1 MKKRKNVMGII
12 SLCLMFVNCTI
23 ETVPEYLELLEE
35 KTMPNFTVS
44 PLEEFEKYYVE
55 GGRIFGIP
63 ESTES
68 RKDLVEIVTTV
79 NINGE
84 EVSYLP
90 GDFRVVNGVIYFG
103 VSWMFPGEDGVSP
116 EIVVKWFKQID
127 GVLTEI
133 DEADIPEDVPNPAVT
148 LEHGDY
154 KIKNGINKGVAI
166 SELYYKTLQTNY
178 MPITD
183 YMITGNGLLYYVS
196 GSAGARLAGVYFWP
210 IGDVRAYYI
219 GNGKMM

>member
-79 NINGE
+79 NVNGE
-84 EVSYLP
+84 CVSYLP
-90 GDFRVVNGVIYFG
+90 GDFRVVNGVIYFNVFWVFQVG
-103 VSWMFPGEDGVSP
+103 DDETEPVK
-116 EIVVKWFKQID
+116 KWFKQID

-133 DEADIPEDVPNPAVT
+133 DEADIPEDVSRPAVT

-178 MPITD
+178 MPIAD
-183 YMITGNGLLYYVS
+183 YMITGNGLLYYAS
-196 GSAGARLAGVYFWP
+196 GSSGARLAGVYFWP
-210 IGDVRAYYI
+210 IGDVKAYYI